1 LKSRF
6 TIIWIGKTKERF
18 VEEGIKKYRELLSPY
33 AKLII
38 KTIKEEKGGSTAE
51 HLKRE
56 AKKILSE
63 AERYILLDEKG
74 RLMSSQE
81 FAEFLSKRR
90 ETVFVVGG
98 PYGVD
103 KKVKENAEMLM
114 SLSPM
119 TFPHELARLILLEQ
133 IYRAM
138 TIIRGRGYHH

>member
-1 LKSRF
+1 MKSRF

-18 VEEGIKKYRELLSPY
+18 VEEGIRKYRELISPY
-33 AKLII
+33 AELTI
-38 KTIKEEKGGSTAE
+38 KTIKEEKGGSITE
-51 HLKRE
+51 HLRRE

-63 AERYILLDEKG
+63 VERYILLDEKG

-81 FAEFLSKRR
+81 FADLLSKRR
-90 ETVFVVGG
+90 DAVFVIGG
-98 PYGVD
+98 PFGVD
-103 KKVKENAEMLM
+103 KKVKENAEMLL

-119 TFPHELARLILLEQ
+119 TLPHELVRVILLEQ